1 MVKVHGKSSGAI
13 VEKKD
18 SFFYHALN
26 RSFCRVARRIAPS
39 PRKKL
44 SGKTFKKAESFAD
57 RDMVCRIFAAE
68 CYDLAK
74 KFADA
79 GQLKVSLQYAKLAA
93 RLLNMS
99 IRPKRLQDLEEIKKV
114 LAELKA
120 KEKKIGLE
128 NASRQ

>member
-1 MVKVHGKSSGAI
+1 MTMPAHGKSSVAN
-13 VEKKD
+13 VQKKD

-26 RSFCRVARRIAPS
+26 RSFCRVVHKIAPR
-39 PRKKL
+39 PRRKKL
-44 SGKTFKKAESFAD
+44 SGKTFKEAESFGD
-57 RDMVCRIFAAE
+57 RDMVCRVFAAE

-99 IRPKRLQDLEEIKKV
+99 LRPKRLQDLEEIKKA
-114 LAELKA
+114 LAKL
-120 KEKKIGLE
+120 KEKKVGLE
-128 NASRQ
+128 NSSRQ